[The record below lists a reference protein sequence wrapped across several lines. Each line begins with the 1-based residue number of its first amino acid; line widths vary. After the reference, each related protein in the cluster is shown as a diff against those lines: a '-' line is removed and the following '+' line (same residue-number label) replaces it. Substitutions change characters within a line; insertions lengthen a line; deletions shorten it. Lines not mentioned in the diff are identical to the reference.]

1 MKKDVLLTYPAIFT
15 HEDNQYWVEFVDL
28 QGCFS
33 DGKTL
38 AEAMENAKEAM
49 GLYLEDLEEYPKC
62 TTDIKNIKLEDN
74 QIISF
79 VTINLEEHKRKYE
92 NKSVK
97 KTLSIPAWLN
107 TIAEKENVNFSQLLQ
122 KALIETLNVDKLV
135 FTNQLFLFIFG
146 SKSTL

>member
-1 MKKDVLLTYPAIFT
+1 MKKEILLTYPAIFT
-15 HEDNQYWVEFVDL
+15 FEDEQYWVEFIDL

-38 AEAMENAKEAM
+38 AEAMENSKEAM
-49 GLYLEDLEEYPKC
+49 GLFLEDLEEYPKC
-62 TTDIKNIKLEDN
+62 TTNIKNIKLEEN

-79 VTINLEEHKRKYE
+79 VTINLEEHRKKYE

-107 TIAEKENVNFSQLLQ
+107 TIAEKEHVNFSQLLQ
-122 KALIETLNVDKLV
+122 KALIETLNVDK
-135 FTNQLFLFIFG
+135 IR
-146 SKSTL
+146 K

>member
-1 MKKDVLLTYPAIFT
+1 MKKQILLTYPAIFT
-15 HEDNQYWVEFVDL
+15 LEDNEYWVEFVDL
-28 QGCFS
+28 KGCFS

-49 GLYLEDLEEYPKC
+49 GLFLEDLTEYPEC
-62 TTDIKNIKLEDN
+62 TTDIKSIKLEEN

-79 VTINLEEHKRKYE
+79 VSVDLEEDKRKYE

-107 TIAEKENVNFSQLLQ
+107 TIAEKENVNFSQILQ
-122 KALIETLNVDKLV
+122 KALMETLNVDK
-135 FTNQLFLFIFG
+135 TR
-146 SKSTL
+146 K

>member
-1 MKKDVLLTYPAIFT
+1 MKKEILLTYPAIFT
-15 HEDNQYWVEFVDL
+15 FEDNQYWVEFIDL

-38 AEAMENAKEAM
+38 PEAMENSKEAM
-49 GLYLEDLEEYPKC
+49 GLFLEDLKDYPKC
-62 TTDIKNIKLEDN
+62 TTDIKNIKLEEN

-79 VTINLEEHKRKYE
+79 VTINLEDHRKKYE

-107 TIAEKENVNFSQLLQ
+107 TMAEKENVNFSQLLQ
-122 KALIETLNVDKLV
+122 KALMDTLNIDK
-135 FTNQLFLFIFG
+135 I
-146 SKSTL
+146 KK

>member
-1 MKKDVLLTYPAIFT
+1 MKKEILLTYPAIFT
-15 HEDNQYWVEFVDL
+15 YEDDQYWVEFVNL
-28 QGCFS
+28 KGCFS

-49 GLYLEDLEEYPKC
+49 GLFLEDLEEYPKC
-62 TTDIKNIKLEDN
+62 TTDIKKIKLEDN

-79 VTINLEEHKRKYE
+79 VTINLEEHRKKYE

-107 TIAEKENVNFSQLLQ
+107 TMAEKENINFSQLLQ
-122 KALIETLNVDKLV
+122 KALMDTLNVDKLR
-135 FTNQLFLFIFG
+135 
-146 SKSTL
+146 K

>member
-1 MKKDVLLTYPAIFT
+1 MKKGVLLTYPAIFT
-15 HEDNQYWVEFVDL
+15 YEDNQYWVEFIDL
-28 QGCFS
+28 EGCFS

-62 TTDIKNIKLEDN
+62 TTDIKSIKLENN

-79 VTINLEEHKRKYE
+79 VTINLEEHKKKYE

-107 TIAEKENVNFSQLLQ
+107 TMAEKENINFSQLLQ
-122 KALIETLNVDKLV
+122 KALKDTLNLDK
-135 FTNQLFLFIFG
+135 IR
-146 SKSTL
+146 K

>member
-1 MKKDVLLTYPAIFT
+1 MKKEVLLTYPAIFT
-15 HEDNQYWVEFVDL
+15 FEDNQYWVEFIDL
-28 QGCFS
+28 EGCFS

-49 GLYLEDLEEYPKC
+49 GLYLEDLEEYPEC
-62 TTDIKNIKLEDN
+62 TTDIKNIKLENN

-79 VTINLEEHKRKYE
+79 VTINLEEHKKKYE

-107 TIAEKENVNFSQLLQ
+107 TMAEKENINFSQLLQ
-122 KALIETLNVDKLV
+122 KALKDTLNLDK
-135 FTNQLFLFIFG
+135 IR
-146 SKSTL
+146 K